1 MSTELTPQQRR
12 RLRTLRFV
20 LLGAVASAVVALL
33 LLGVVL
39 LGGGSR
45 TLALVLGFIV
55 VESMTSAAVLGA
67 FAKCPACGKR
77 LGAAGRGLLPTQC
90 GSCGVELR

>member
-1 MSTELTPQQRR
+1 MSTELTPPQRR
-12 RLRTLRFV
+12 RLRLLRFT
-20 LLGAVASAVVALL
+20 LLGAVSSALVALL

-39 LGGGSR
+39 LRGGSR
-45 TLALVLGFIV
+45 TLLLVLGFIV

-67 FAKCPACGKR
+67 FAKCPACGAR
-77 LGAAGRGLLPTQC
+77 LGAAAQGLLPARC